1 MTDAEI
7 INLIDESVTSL
18 KFVPLECRITRSK
31 TKNILKVVILN
42 PEKEITS
49 DDCTF
54 VADILSRRL
63 DIDDPFDKAYDLI
76 VESPGLDRD
85 IKSTIE
91 YQYFIGKEFV
101 VFPTSDIVTKEG
113 FFIGQLIKVTE
124 DYLIFKYNAD
134 ELMLSF
140 NQINKSKLH
149 CDFAK
154 ILKEKK

>member
-7 INLIDESVTSL
+7 INLVNESVASL
-18 KFVPLECRITRSK
+18 KFVSLEVQIGRSK
-31 TKNILKVVILN
+31 NKNTLKVVLLN

-63 DIDDPFDKAYDLI
+63 DVEDPFDKAYDLV
-76 VESPGLDRD
+76 VESPGIDRA
-85 IKSTIE
+85 IKSTSE

-101 VFPTSDIVTKEG
+101 VFPTPEIVTKEG
-113 FFIGQLIKVTE
+113 FFIGELLKVDGDQLT
-124 DYLIFKYNAD
+124 FKHENKEIVITFD
-134 ELMLSF
+134 
-140 NQINKSKLH
+140 QINKSKLH